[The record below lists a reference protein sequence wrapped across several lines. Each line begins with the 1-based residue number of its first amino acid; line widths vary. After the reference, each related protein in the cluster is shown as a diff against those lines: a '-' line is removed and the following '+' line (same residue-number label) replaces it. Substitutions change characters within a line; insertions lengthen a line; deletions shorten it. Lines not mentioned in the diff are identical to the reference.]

1 MSKKNN
7 PRPSSASSTA
17 EFALKRAWFFGL
29 VLLAFLLANS
39 QAQGQNK
46 DDDYFRIYTLIQQAD
61 SLSKNGENDPALA
74 RYQQAQADLR
84 KFQKTYPDWNA
95 KVISFRSNYLAQRIS
110 ALSQN
115 APAGA
120 DPQAA
125 TKSAT
130 SGSVQVKLLEP
141 GAEPRKVLRLHPNA
155 GDKQTMTMTM
165 KMAMEMKMGEMQNPA
180 MKLPAMIMNMEITV
194 KSVSP
199 EGDIA
204 YELVLSDAS
213 VADEPDVM
221 PQVAQ
226 AMKTSL
232 EGVKGLTSTGI
243 MSNRGITKTNEIK
256 VPAGADP
263 QTRQA
268 MDQVKET
275 MTKVSAPFPEEAVGP
290 GAKWEAK
297 MPIKSQGM
305 TIDQTAI
312 YELVSLEEDHITA
325 RITIAQRAANQKM
338 QNPAMPALKLDLTKM
353 VGNGGGDLTFDLA
366 KIVPPQAT
374 LQSHSELSMN
384 MNNAGQKQ
392 TMDRKLDLNVRIESK

>member
-1 MSKKNN
+1 
-7 PRPSSASSTA
+7 
-17 EFALKRAWFFGL
+17 
-29 VLLAFLLANS
+29 
-39 QAQGQNK
+39 
-46 DDDYFRIYTLIQQAD
+46 
-61 SLSKNGENDPALA
+61 
-74 RYQQAQADLR
+74 
-84 KFQKTYPDWNA
+84 
-95 KVISFRSNYLAQRIS
+95 
-110 ALSQN
+110 
-115 APAGA
+115 
-120 DPQAA
+120 
-125 TKSAT
+125 
-130 SGSVQVKLLEP
+130 
-141 GAEPRKVLRLHPNA
+141 
-155 GDKQTMTMTM
+155 
-165 KMAMEMKMGEMQNPA
+165 
-180 MKLPAMIMNMEITV
+180 MKLPAMILNMDITV

-243 MSNRGITKTNEIK
+243 MSNRGISKTNEIK

-275 MTKVSAPFPEEAVGP
+275 MTKVLAPFPEEAVGP

-305 TIDQTAI
+305 TIDQTAT

-353 VGNGGGDLTFDLA
+353 VGNGGGDLTLDLA

-392 TMDRKLDLNVRIESK
+392 TMDMKLDLNVRIESK